1 MVQNIEKYAPSE
13 EEKVHVFIGVRGL
26 WGDSAVVL
34 VAVVCYCASFSRVV
48 FFEESSISS

>member
-34 VAVVCYCASFSRVV
+34 IAVVCYCASFSRVV
-48 FFEESSISS
+48 FLRRVLFSS